1 MKSSSS
7 FTVSPVSLASRGL
20 VAVAFTTLLGMAA
33 GGCSISAQADVPDV
47 EVTQHG
53 ISIPGVPA
61 GAAAF
66 LSGSTSSGET
76 STKVSF
82 NQSLPDLNL
91 PKDLTSTVK
100 AVKVDFIAKDGV
112 KDLSFVHGLRVTMTP
127 KGSTAVTEL
136 INYQKQDGASVGKTL
151 TIDSQ
156 NPVNILDQWK
166 TDSATFNVEVM
177 GALPTA
183 TWTFDMAVH
192 FSGEVTYKY

>member
-1 MKSSSS
+1 MKKNSS
-7 FTVSPVSLASRGL
+7 FIGSRGL
-20 VAVAFTTLLGMAA
+20 LAVTFATLLGSAA

-61 GAAAF
+61 NAAAF
-66 LSGSTSSGET
+66 LGSAAANGDT

-100 AVKVDFIAKDGV
+100 AVKVDFIAKGGI
-112 KDLSFVHGLRVTMTP
+112 KDFSFLHGLRVTMTP
-127 KGSTAVTEL
+127 KGSTTVTEL
-136 INYQKQDGASVGKTL
+136 INYTKTDGATVGSTL
-151 TIDSQ
+151 SIDSQ

-177 GALPTA
+177 GDLPTA
-183 TWTFDMAVH
+183 QWTFDMAVH
-192 FSGEVTYKY
+192 FAGEVTYKY

>member
-1 MKSSSS
+1 MKNSSS
-7 FTVSPVSLASRGL
+7 FIGSRGFL
-20 VAVAFTTLLGMAA
+20 AVAFAALLASSA
-33 GGCSISAQADVPDV
+33 GGCSLSAQADVPDV

-61 GAAAF
+61 NAAAF
-66 LSGSTSSGET
+66 LGSAASNGDT

-100 AVKVDFIAKDGV
+100 AVKVDFIAKGGV
-112 KDLSFVHGLRVTMTP
+112 KDFSFLHGLRVTMTP
-127 KGSTAVTEL
+127 KGSTTVTEL
-136 INYQKQDGASVGKTL
+136 INYTKQDGATVGNVL
-151 TIDSQ
+151 SIDSQ
-156 NPVNILDQWK
+156 NPVNILDQWQ

-177 GALPTA
+177 GDLPTA

>member
-1 MKSSSS
+1 MKNLS
-7 FTVSPVSLASRGL
+7 FIGSHGL
-20 VAVAFTTLLGMAA
+20 LTVAFAALLGAA
-33 GGCSISAQADVPDV
+33 GGCTISAQADVPDV

-66 LSGSTSSGET
+66 LSGGTSGIADT

-82 NQSLPDLNL
+82 NQTLPDLNL

-100 AVKVDFIAKDGV
+100 AVKVDFIAKDGI
-112 KDLSFVHGLRVTMTP
+112 KDFSFLHGLRVTMTP
-127 KGSTAVTEL
+127 KGSTTVTEL
-136 INYQKQDGASVGKTL
+136 INYQTPDGTTIGKTL
-151 TIDSQ
+151 SIDSQ

-177 GALPTA
+177 GALPSA

-192 FSGEVTYKY
+192 FSGQVTYKY

>member
-1 MKSSSS
+1 MKNPS
-7 FTVSPVSLASRGL
+7 FIGSHGFL
-20 VAVAFTTLLGMAA
+20 AVAIAALLGASA
-33 GGCSISAQADVPDV
+33 GGCTISAQADVPDV

-66 LSGSTSSGET
+66 LSGGTSGSADT

-82 NQSLPDLNL
+82 KQSLPDLNL

-100 AVKVDFIAKDGV
+100 AVKVDFIAKDGI
-112 KDLSFVHGLRVTMTP
+112 KDFSFLRALRVTMTP
-127 KGSTAVTEL
+127 KGSTTVTEL
-136 INYQKQDGASVGKTL
+136 INYQTPDGVTLGKTL
-151 TIDSQ
+151 SIDSQ
-156 NPVNILDQWK
+156 NPINILDQWK

-192 FSGEVTYKY
+192 FSGQVTYKY

>member
-1 MKSSSS
+1 MKNSS
-7 FTVSPVSLASRGL
+7 FISSRGFL
-20 VAVAFTTLLGMAA
+20 AVAFAALLGTAA

-66 LSGSTSSGET
+66 LSGGSSPSGDT

-91 PKDLTSTVK
+91 PQDLTSTVK
-100 AVKVDFIAKDGV
+100 AVKVDFIAKNGI
-112 KDLSFVHGLRVTMTP
+112 KDFAFVHGLRVTMTP
-127 KGSTAVTEL
+127 KGSTTVTEL
-136 INYQKQDGASVGKTL
+136 INYQKPAGATVGATL

-156 NPVNILDQWK
+156 NPVNILDQWQ

-177 GALPTA
+177 GELPTA

-192 FSGEVTYKY
+192 FSGAVTYKL

>member
-1 MKSSSS
+1 MKNSSS
-7 FTVSPVSLASRGL
+7 FIGSRGL
-20 VAVAFTTLLGMAA
+20 LAVAFATLLGSAA

-66 LSGSTSSGET
+66 LGGTSSGGDT

-82 NQSLPDLNL
+82 NQTLPDLNL

-112 KDLSFVHGLRVTMTP
+112 KDFSFVHALRVTMTP
-127 KGSTAVTEL
+127 KGSTTVTEL
-136 INYQKQDGASVGKTL
+136 INYQKQDGATVGKTL
-151 TIDSQ
+151 SIDSQ

-177 GALPTA
+177 GDLPTGA
-183 TWTFDMAVH
+183 WTFDMVVH
-192 FSGEVTYKY
+192 FSGQVTYKY